1 MALDRDKWRIRK
13 AIPKAEKPDLELQS
27 DRMIEVNTKCCVCG
41 TELALQGH
49 SMFREVYDSGHDAKG
64 PERGEKETWAGCE
77 SVIQS
82 MIKNTACEWCYAAKR
97 DYEASKE
104 AISKVVAWL
113 GRNYDPSKKEFR
125 CPVEQQERMGKI
137 LHSWTKK
144 WSDAL
149 RRMKNSP
156 NLVWSQDIG
165 RIIWTR
171 PRAAFTFL
179 AKMEDQLYD
188 PSMTVNQQIGQIKN
202 LLRWMQGREMET
214 V

>member
-1 MALDRDKWRIRK
+1 
-13 AIPKAEKPDLELQS
+13 
-27 DRMIEVNTKCCVCG
+27 
-41 TELALQGH
+41 
-49 SMFREVYDSGHDAKG
+49 
-64 PERGEKETWAGCE
+64 
-77 SVIQS
+77 
-82 MIKNTACEWCYAAKR
+82 
-97 DYEASKE
+97 
-104 AISKVVAWL
+104 
-113 GRNYDPSKKEFR
+113 
-125 CPVEQQERMGKI
+125 MGKI

-188 PSMTVNQQIGQIKN
+188 PSMTVNQQINQISNILKWIKGQQTE
-202 LLRWMQGREMET
+202 LT
-214 V
+214 